1 MEQKHP
7 VVSLIEKLYKSRDV
21 IASLYDADDILTIE
35 SIDKYTLN
43 QLNSLVNAQFV
54 VSSGADAYS
63 LDTDLTRLFDKGLR
77 HDTISYLHADI
88 GGEISKIKHSFSTY
102 TNIKPGTHVE
112 VIRRNKRELTKLFLG
127 LSHRFNSTAEELFR
141 RTQINFGRTDY
152 TQSRALENKYYLQE
166 LEKLKNSYLQ
176 VISFLDADEF
186 KQEPL
191 IEDLTTTFKGRTM
204 QFFDKI
210 GQTIS
215 LVQQFAYRER
225 KQEQRTTLLRRL
237 MQHLK
242 DNPALRFDDTIESG
256 GNEGIYALPE
266 PIQIRSAPDINNPV
280 FIDGYLDV
288 LAQLKL
294 TLKPTEAF
302 QRDRST
308 CDITNL
314 DQKEQQISLADT
326 LLKKMFV
333 YMVKSDY
340 ALTGVQLLEILD
352 KEKQLDPKFWNY
364 TLLNAFFTKRKINN
378 IKIHQYLRHKPLYEV
393 YDGNSGNRTVKDVV
407 IASKTL
413 PTEVLDN
420 V

>member
-1 MEQKHP
+1 MGHLLQ
-7 VVSLIEKLYKSRDV
+7 
-21 IASLYDADDILTIE
+21 
-35 SIDKYTLN
+35 
-43 QLNSLVNAQFV
+43 
-54 VSSGADAYS
+54 
-63 LDTDLTRLFDKGLR
+63 
-77 HDTISYLHADI
+77 
-88 GGEISKIKHSFSTY
+88 
-102 TNIKPGTHVE
+102 
-112 VIRRNKRELTKLFLG
+112 RNCF
-127 LSHRFNSTAEELFR
+127 
-141 RTQINFGRTDY
+141 
-152 TQSRALENKYYLQE
+152 
-166 LEKLKNSYLQ
+166 
-176 VISFLDADEF
+176 
-186 KQEPL
+186 
-191 IEDLTTTFKGRTM
+191 
-204 QFFDKI
+204 
-210 GQTIS
+210 
-215 LVQQFAYRER
+215 
-225 KQEQRTTLLRRL
+225 
-237 MQHLK
+237 
-242 DNPALRFDDTIESG
+242 
-256 GNEGIYALPE
+256 
-266 PIQIRSAPDINNPV
+266 
-280 FIDGYLDV
+280 LDV
-288 LAQLKL
+288 LEKLKL

-407 IASKTL
+407 IVSKTL